1 MRITVKRLARDEK
14 GQVMVLALILLVVG
28 GLIIA
33 PLMGFMSTGLIAGEV
48 YERRMDELYAADA
61 GVEDA
66 LWNIQ
71 LETDKVTGL
80 TQCNPSTNYTITDV
94 NGKKVGVNI
103 TLMTIMDNLPC
114 DYRIVSTATGDGSG
128 TEIDAYIIGTSKYG
142 DYSGILN
149 NVLTSQ
155 GEIDLQG
162 ANVTPEDGEHSP
174 VEYYDDAWPPV
185 GDLEEFYGENL
196 TGGTYYY
203 EDTEIDLDGVDMNLG
218 PLYVGGKL
226 DIVNTSNT
234 PATVTLTGTI
244 YVTGDTQIY
253 GPTANEPLKLTLDLN
268 DQTIFVASNTT
279 GAHNALE
286 IQKCN
291 IIGPGII
298 VAIGDIYFAPK
309 AEAGMTDPIFIMSV
323 SGETLVQP
331 GGDFYGSIAGSVEVD
346 LQPGTTLNYPEDEGW
361 YDGLN
366 FLVGVQEL
374 IYSIYS
380 WDISQQ

>member
-1 MRITVKRLARDEK
+1 MKIAVGGLIRDEK
-14 GQVMVLALILLVVG
+14 GAAMVLALILLVVG

-48 YERRMDELYAADA
+48 YERRMDEVYAADA

-80 TQCNPSTNYTITDV
+80 TQCNQSTNYTITDV

-103 TLMTIMDNLPC
+103 TLMTIWDGLPC
-114 DYRIVSTATGDGSG
+114 DYRVESRATGDGSG
-128 TEIDAYIIGTSKYG
+128 TQIDAYIIGTSKYG

-155 GEIDLQG
+155 GEITLQPG
-162 ANVTPEDGEHSP
+162 TNITPSEGVHAP
-174 VEYYDDAWPPV
+174 VEYYSDAWPP
-185 GDLEEFYGENL
+185 LEELEAFYLEDVEGE
-196 TGGTYYY
+196 TPYPSGT
-203 EDTEIDLDGVDMNLG
+203 IDLAGVDRDLG
-218 PLYVGGKL
+218 PLYRDGEL
-226 DIVNTSNT
+226 EITNSNNT
-234 PATVTLTGTI
+234 PATLTLTGTI
-244 YVTGDTQIY
+244 YITGDTLIK
-253 GPTANEPLKLTLDLN
+253 PNKEMTLDLN
-268 DQTIFVASNTT
+268 GNTIFVASNTT
-279 GAHNALE
+279 GQPALWIGGQCTIE
-286 IQKCN
+286 
-291 IIGPGII
+291 GPGII
-298 VAIGDIYFAPK
+298 IAIGDIYFEPNI
-309 AEAGMTDPIFIMSV
+309 EAGMTDPIFIMSI
-323 SGETLVQP
+323 SGETLLQP
-331 GGDFYGSIAGSVEVD
+331 GGDFYGSIAGSVEVQ
-346 LQPGTTLNYPEDEGW
+346 LQPGTSLNYPEDEGW